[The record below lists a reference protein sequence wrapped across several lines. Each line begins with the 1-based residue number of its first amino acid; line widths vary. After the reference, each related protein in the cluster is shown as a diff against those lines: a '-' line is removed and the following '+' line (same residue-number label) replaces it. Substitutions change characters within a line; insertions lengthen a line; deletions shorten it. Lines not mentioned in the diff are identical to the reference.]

1 MAKKRRKPMG
11 PDIKGQLADGREFW
25 VFKGE
30 AWEEWKDRKDKYAKF
45 ADGTVRRFSGFE
57 EIESVELKTENYL
70 NPETGN
76 DHVYGFCRGL
86 IKFDGITVYG
96 FLSSEVGYGLILAQ
110 EKLIKLRWL
119 RRTLLQDLS
128 PEGITNAFNNRPV
141 YYREIPARV
150 RRYDASNGTVHLVA
164 ERGHEFPPLAS
175 NLDPLR
181 TMEVDLLSELI
192 RWAREEDEE

>member
-25 VFKGE
+25 VFSGE
-30 AWEEWKDRKDKYAKF
+30 PWEQWKDKKDKYAKF
-45 ADGTVRRFSGFE
+45 SDGTVRRFSGFGE
-57 EIESVELKTENYL
+57 MESVELTTENYL

-86 IKFDGITVYG
+86 IKFGGVTVYG
-96 FLSSEVGYGLILAQ
+96 FLSSEVGYGLILAH

-119 RRTLLQDLS
+119 RRTLLQNLS
-128 PEGITNAFNNRPV
+128 PEGIANTFNNRPV
-141 YYREIPARV
+141 CYREIPARV
-150 RRYDASNGTVHLVA
+150 RRYDAANGTIHLIA

-175 NLDPLR
+175 NLDPPKI
-181 TMEVDLLSELI
+181 MQVDLLSELI

>member
-1 MAKKRRKPMG
+1 MG

-128 PEGITNAFNNRPV
+128 PEGIANAFNNRPV